1 MYIWREQAP
10 SDWLRRNLD
19 ELQARLG
26 SAIAIIEQPGKAR
39 AVVEVSCE
47 TRIEAKQ
54 LQREFGG
61 RIEKL
66 RADWL
71 QQFARKSRVK
81 PLRVG
86 SRLVVNHS
94 AESKSG
100 GARTIVIPAEA
111 AFGTGDHVTTA
122 MCLRLLERVTRRRNG
137 NWTMLDA
144 GTGSGILAIAG
155 SCFGAK
161 RILAIDND
169 PLACSVAQRNAR
181 ANRAG
186 KIEFRTSDVLKQLL
200 DGKFDVIT
208 ANLFS
213 EILIAAL
220 PIWSRHLASDGC
232 LILSGVLR
240 SQEPALTRALRRN
253 GLHAEE
259 IKRRGRWIAILAS
272 RPRKRS

>member
-86 SRLVVNHS
+86 SRLVVNN

-111 AFGTGDHVTTA
+111 AFGDGDHVTTA

-137 NWTMLDA
+137 NWTVLDA
-144 GTGSGILAIAG
+144 GTGRCILAIAG

-181 ANRAG
+181 ANRTG
-186 KIEFRTSDVLKQLL
+186 KIEFRTSDALKQRF

-213 EILIAAL
+213 EILIATL

-253 GLHAEE
+253 GFHAEE
-259 IKRRGRWIAILAS
+259 IKRRGKWIAILAS
-272 RPRKRS
+272 RARKRS